1 MIPHRNNETSSQPA
15 NDLGGAPAVRD
26 SFGKASARWGYVAG
40 SPSLRH
46 MPRRGFAW
54 QMQAFAHARLP
65 LADLLCRPQPVI
77 CPGPAMGQP
86 GARGKYGERENDTEH
101 MGKISAKLEIRP
113 ICYTTSLRTIAH
125 RVYLLLQGIAVRDPQ
140 LTMKGGTAMESP
152 VPETKQIPNT
162 ESKTYRVEDI
172 CRLLNIGRSS
182 AYNLVREGHFKIVR
196 IGTAIRI
203 SKKSFDEWLEAQ
215 Q

>member
-1 MIPHRNNETSSQPA
+1 MY
-15 NDLGGAPAVRD
+15 D
-26 SFGKASARWGYVAG
+26 SFGKASARWGYVAVK
-40 SPSLRH
+40 LAAACN
-46 MPRRGFAW
+46 MPR
-54 QMQAFAHARLP
+54 P
-65 LADLLCRPQPVI
+65 SN
-77 CPGPAMGQP
+77 GPAGE
-86 GARGKYGERENDTEH
+86 RGKYGERENDTEH

-113 ICYTTSLRTIAH
+113 ICYTTSLHTIAH

-140 LTMKGGTAMESP
+140 LSMKGGTAMESP

-182 AYNLVREGHFKIVR
+182 AYNLVREGHFKTVR